1 VHIGKIAGM
10 KSVAIIHQPP
20 KERSAT
26 ARPESDPGC
35 YRLSDEIMLFLARI
49 PLEFHIKG
57 TPHLELRKRRP
68 RPNCGNS
75 RGQNKNQK
83 RIRRPNKYEQPC
95 DIILSD
101 RGIPKPRPPTTGIL
115 QCGIFK
121 SPP

>member
-1 VHIGKIAGM
+1 M

-57 TPHLELRKRRP
+57 HRIANFEKGGQGQIAGIREVGTNIKSEFDDQTNMNNLATLSFPIVEFLSPGRQLPEFCNAGFSGRRP
-68 RPNCGNS
+68 S
-75 RGQNKNQK
+75 A
-83 RIRRPNKYEQPC
+83 
-95 DIILSD
+95 LAA
-101 RGIPKPRPPTTGIL
+101 
-115 QCGIFK
+115 
-121 SPP
+121 